1 MARIIT
7 LEWIPVNRLT
17 AHRRTIEKRNL
28 PTAILR
34 RFLTCSVVQNT
45 VHKHSVAIERLPDS
59 DTPFDVPY
67 NLSMRKRAGGPMS
80 SGWPVYDNETQ
91 YRQIVAYLLPGET
104 LYAVYDCKGIG
115 TGFVGI
121 TDRRLIFYD
130 QGIIAKKR
138 MMVSLPYQNIL
149 GVAVADEGM
158 IFQSG
163 EIIILTAF
171 GRFEFEFRGSDRAD
185 WIYRFLL
192 GQILAPR
199 SSTSPTGY
207 GS

>member
-1 MARIIT
+1 
-7 LEWIPVNRLT
+7 
-17 AHRRTIEKRNL
+17 
-28 PTAILR
+28 
-34 RFLTCSVVQNT
+34 
-45 VHKHSVAIERLPDS
+45 VHNEAGSREAWVLQQAQ
-59 DTPFDVPY
+59 
-67 NLSMRKRAGGPMS
+67 RKSAGGPMS

-163 EIIILTAF
+163 
-171 GRFEFEFRGSDRAD
+171 GDYHSDRFWSVRIRISWSRQSRLD
-185 WIYRFLL
+185 LPF
-192 GQILAPR
+192 
-199 SSTSPTGY
+199 SSRTDPCAKVTDANSRLWQVTY
-207 GS
+207 ET

>member
-1 MARIIT
+1 VHNEAGSR
-7 LEWIPVNRLT
+7 EAWV
-17 AHRRTIEKRNL
+17 
-28 PTAILR
+28 LR
-34 RFLTCSVVQNT
+34 Q
-45 VHKHSVAIERLPDS
+45 AQ
-59 DTPFDVPY
+59 
-67 NLSMRKRAGGPMS
+67 RKSAGGSMS

-171 GRFEFEFRGSDRAD
+171 GRFAFEFRGPDRAD

-192 GQILAPR
+192 GQILAQR
-199 SSTSPTGY
+199 SPTPTAGY
-207 GS
+207 GR